1 MTRTTLAAL
10 ESAVPVVPRPSV
22 RLLALVAAAALLPV
36 LPAASAS
43 AEELPAGTTV
53 VGELVQAWAEHEDPE
68 SGQTG
73 AGPVSWI
80 ETRAGEAV
88 RVATDDIAHVAV
100 GATVEAVVGEEVP
113 DASSAAGLLE
123 PALEVQEADVVA
135 AARPDPPLAAA
146 TSGVTNAVTVV
157 MVVPAGAAPD
167 TRRLADVVAAVDGP
181 VAAYWAQQSDGA
193 IRLGVTSSSGW
204 VHASA
209 GCGDPHGLWNQAAAS
224 AGWVRGPNRHL
235 LVYVPTSAPG
245 CVSGL
250 AEVGSSVT
258 SGGRLYVRDTVPS
271 LLAHELGHN
280 FGLGHASALQ
290 CDAAVE
296 TGGCAVAGYA
306 DWYDV
311 MGVSWEQVGSLSAP
325 HAARLGVLPPG
336 AAPTAAAGA
345 PATQFVLAPIGAR
358 TGTRAVR
365 LTDTD
370 GDAYWLEYRTP
381 TGQDGWLG
389 SSANRRR
396 LQSGVLLRL
405 ARDGGDTS
413 LLLDATPSPR
423 GQWTADSA
431 VALPGG
437 SPVVVGDAR
446 FAVRVLEATPSG
458 ARIEVTSG
466 AGQPAVPAATQGTG
480 EIGGTGSRYFL
491 NDRFTGVANQ
501 VFSYGEPLD
510 SVLLGDWNGDGVDT
524 LAVRRGNTF
533 HVRDR
538 NTTGPADATFA
549 YGDPGDAVLVGDWD
563 GDGRDTLAVRR
574 GNAYFVKNSLQ
585 TGVADTTFAYGD
597 PGDVVLV
604 GDWDGDR
611 ADSLTVRRGALYF
624 VKNGLTTGVA
634 DGTFGYGDPQD
645 TVLVGRWRAG
655 QRGDSLAVRRGGLYH
670 LRFSLTSGPA
680 DQLVAYGDVTDT
692 AFAGDWDGDGVDT
705 LGVRR

>member
-1 MTRTTLAAL
+1 MPDL
-10 ESAVPVVPRPSV
+10 PRPSV
-22 RLLALVAAAALLPV
+22 RLLVLGAVAVLLPV
-36 LPAASAS
+36 LPTAPAA
-43 AEELPAGTTV
+43 AEGPPAGETV
-53 VGELVQAWAEHEDPE
+53 VGELVQAWAEPAD
-68 SGQTG
+68 TG
-73 AGPVSWI
+73 SAHAEAGPVSWI
-80 ETRAGEAV
+80 ETPEGEAV
-88 RVATDDIAHVAV
+88 RVATDDVAHVEV
-100 GATVEAVVGEEVP
+100 GATVEAVVGAEVR
-113 DASSAAGLLE
+113 DAASAAGLLE
-123 PALEVQEADVVA
+123 PAVEVQEAAVVA
-135 AARPDPPLAAA
+135 GARPDPPLAAA
-146 TSGVTNAVTVV
+146 VSGVTNAVTVV
-157 MVVPAGAAPD
+157 MVLPAGAAPD
-167 TRRLADVVAAVDGP
+167 GRTVADVVAAVDGP
-181 VAAYWAQQSDGA
+181 VASWWAQQSEGA
-193 IRLGVTSSSGW
+193 IRLGVTASSGW
-204 VHASA
+204 FQASA
-209 GCGDPHGLWNQAAAS
+209 GCGDPYALWNQAAAH

-235 LVYVPTSAPG
+235 LVYVPSTAPG

-258 SGGRLYVRDTVPS
+258 SGGRLYVRDTVTS

-280 FGLGHASALQ
+280 FGLGHASELQ

-296 TGGCAVAGYA
+296 TGACAVAGYA

-311 MGVSWEQVGSLSAP
+311 MGVSWEQLGSLGAP

-336 AAPTAAAGA
+336 SVPTAAAGA
-345 PATQFVLAPIGAR
+345 PPTQFVLAPVGAR

-370 GDAYWLEYRTP
+370 GDVYWLEYRTA
-381 TGQDGWLG
+381 TGQDAWLG

-405 ARDGGDTS
+405 ARDADHTS

-423 GQWTADSA
+423 SQWSADSA

-437 SPVVVGDAR
+437 GPVVVGDAR
-446 FAVRVLEATPSG
+446 FAVRVLEQTPAG

-466 AGQPAVPAATQGTG
+466 AGQPGAAPAASQGTG

-491 NDRFTGVANQ
+491 NDRFTGIATQ
-501 VFSYGEPLD
+501 VFHYGEPRD

-533 HVRDR
+533 HLREQ
-538 NTTGPADATFA
+538 NTTGPADSSFT

-574 GNAYFVKNSLQ
+574 GNLYFVKNTLQ
-585 TGVADTTFAYGD
+585 TGFADTTFGYGD

-624 VKNGLTTGVA
+624 VKNGLTTGYA

-645 TVLVGRWRAG
+645 TVLIGRWRAG
-655 QRGDSLAVRRGGLYH
+655 QRGDTLAVRRGGLYH

-705 LGVRR
+705 LGVRRPG